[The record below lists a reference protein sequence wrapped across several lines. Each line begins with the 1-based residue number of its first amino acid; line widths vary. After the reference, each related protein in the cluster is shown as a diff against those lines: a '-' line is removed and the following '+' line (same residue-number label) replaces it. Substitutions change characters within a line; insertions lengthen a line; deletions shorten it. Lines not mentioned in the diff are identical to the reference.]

1 MRHIRMIDLPNMAHY
16 PLPTILPNMA
26 HAPYSDDKIKF
37 TEYGALTPHRFNHTP
52 LDADRILKDTT
63 TENFQFHTHP

>member
-37 TEYGALTPHRFNHTP
+37 ADFGELPPPLPHHFDP
-52 LDADRILKDTT
+52 
-63 TENFQFHTHP
+63 